1 MDIWRLRC
9 PYGQGYGRWGLS
21 EWWSQYISGNLCK
34 STLGQKD
41 ESHNNLIGSQGRAVV
56 ITFFSFPD
64 QSTKC
69 IASKNIISFTKGDL
83 FTCIGSE
90 VLEICL
96 QVSYFEDGCW
106 TPAPES
112 VLRGLTM
119 VDWSKFGLT
128 MKECRT
134 VESGALA
141 IQFEQPSRFSF
152 FFFVLHIYHNS
163 NIHHIQ
169 FGKLQLFPSAVG
181 RDRI

>member
-21 EWWSQYISGNLCK
+21 GWWSQHISGNLCK

-83 FTCIGSE
+83 FMCIGSE
-90 VLEICL
+90 VVGDLFTGVL
-96 QVSYFEDGCW
+96 
-106 TPAPES
+106 
-112 VLRGLTM
+112 LRGWLLDPGSWISSSRPYHGRL
-119 VDWSKFGLT
+119 VQIRADNEG
-128 MKECRT
+128 
-134 VESGALA
+134 VPDSGIGGAG
-141 IQFEQPSRFSF
+141 
-152 FFFVLHIYHNS
+152 NS
-163 NIHHIQ
+163 IWT
-169 FGKLQLFPSAVG
+169 AE
-181 RDRI
+181 